1 MESVVVGY
9 AECIVDMFDNSVYCK
24 NNRAQRIT
32 SCFSQPLSRAFM
44 LGFAWWNNGWMLLCP
59 HCCVLFV
66 YVPHQCTYTVDGFVC
81 HMCTKRTHAQRIR
94 QFNPLLPQIT
104 RNTELKCSLCCQSI
118 VSHKNAI
125 LMPYGAVMCKRH
137 NTQRMKLITR
147 SAHIMTKKQIEDAIV
162 EEYQVNTKYWREKK
176 HGAMK
181 TKHRNPIAR
190 SSYFQD
196 G

>member
-1 MESVVVGY
+1 
-9 AECIVDMFDNSVYCK
+9 
-24 NNRAQRIT
+24 
-32 SCFSQPLSRAFM
+32 
-44 LGFAWWNNGWMLLCP
+44 
-59 HCCVLFV
+59 
-66 YVPHQCTYTVDGFVC
+66 
-81 HMCTKRTHAQRIR
+81 
-94 QFNPLLPQIT
+94 
-104 RNTELKCSLCCQSI
+104 
-118 VSHKNAI
+118 
-125 LMPYGAVMCKRH
+125 MPYGAVMCKRH